1 MKCNFYHF
9 SYFIIVVVII
19 IVIVGIIISII
30 IIIVIIIIIIIII
43 ILSLFDKF
51 YILTLT
57 IILNIAEFFSFVIW
71 NIFRETYS
79 VSGGIVSSTS

>member
-19 IVIVGIIISII
+19 IVIVGIIIIII
-30 IIIVIIIIIIIII
+30 IIIVIIIIIIII

-57 IILNIAEFFSFVIW
+57 IILNIAEYFSFVIW

>member
-19 IVIVGIIISII
+19 IAIVGIIIIII
-30 IIIVIIIIIIIII
+30 IIIVIIIIIIII

-57 IILNIAEFFSFVIW
+57 IILNIAEYFSFVIW